1 VPLCSRATPRFPPPR
16 PVFREMLLREVWG
29 YNSGLTTHTLE
40 TRIYRLRQKFENDT
54 PAPAIHPGDDSR
66 RVQAGVVMW
75 GWGAG
80 IRRRCEHAAEASVRR
95 DRHESAG
102 LMGHRTRARTILG
115 PANQNP
121 PVRPYPN
128 QLPPCTYTKRAP
140 RALLESQGHI
150 RTRRAGRK
158 AAARAS
164 WRTKEKPRRH
174 SCRVPGRRC
183 CPVPNLRSRPMSAK
197 RNAVISVTLPDR
209 GLAIGAGG
217 LRRIRLIGSK
227 AARDGVTPRRQNYP
241 LRDASVRRAS
251 NETGAQSR

>member
-1 VPLCSRATPRFPPPR
+1 
-16 PVFREMLLREVWG
+16 MLLREVWG

-95 DRHESAG
+95 DRNESAG

-140 RALLESQGHI
+140 RALLESQGI
-150 RTRRAGRK
+150 S
-158 AAARAS
+158 AR
-164 WRTKEKPRRH
+164 
-174 SCRVPGRRC
+174 
-183 CPVPNLRSRPMSAK
+183 
-197 RNAVISVTLPDR
+197 
-209 GLAIGAGG
+209 GG
-217 LRRIRLIGSK
+217 LGER
-227 AARDGVTPRRQNYP
+227 P
-241 LRDASVRRAS
+241 LHGLP
-251 NETGAQSR
+251 GAQRKSPGAIRVECRGEGAVPCQTYALGRCLQNEML